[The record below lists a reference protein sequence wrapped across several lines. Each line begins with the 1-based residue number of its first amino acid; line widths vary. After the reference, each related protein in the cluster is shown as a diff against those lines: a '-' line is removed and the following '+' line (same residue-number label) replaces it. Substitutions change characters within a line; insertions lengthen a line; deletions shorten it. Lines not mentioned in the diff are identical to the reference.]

1 MYVWLKCSN
10 AFWEHCSLYL
20 SCLTF
25 EHSLSVLADN
35 WHDLQHGSMLRHS
48 EQQRSY
54 LGFSRVPSHPVG
66 LFQSPPS
73 LTFRLGKRVEELPWG
88 SVVLVVLFGEQQLIL
103 SFLLLALFDDDLHCM
118 DCYCK
123 RINLYIYFVF
133 IYYWIIIT
141 RGNFS
146 VHLAFFQTWSPLIV
160 FSSDF
165 HSELDIFLLM

>member
-25 EHSLSVLADN
+25 EHSLSVLEDN

-73 LTFRLGKRVEELPWG
+73 LT
-88 SVVLVVLFGEQQLIL
+88 
-103 SFLLLALFDDDLHCM
+103 
-118 DCYCK
+118 
-123 RINLYIYFVF
+123 
-133 IYYWIIIT
+133 
-141 RGNFS
+141 
-146 VHLAFFQTWSPLIV
+146 
-160 FSSDF
+160 SSDQ
-165 HSELDIFLLM
+165 HIQVREAGGGAPMRQCGSCGTVW